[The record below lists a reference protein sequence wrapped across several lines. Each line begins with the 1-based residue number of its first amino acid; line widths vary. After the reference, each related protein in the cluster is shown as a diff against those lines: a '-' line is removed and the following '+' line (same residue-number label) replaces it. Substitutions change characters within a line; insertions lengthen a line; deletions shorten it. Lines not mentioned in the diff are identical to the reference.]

1 MSDAQADHAGE
12 STPSTASAAPTG
24 DAPSESEAALAPAQT
39 SAIGDASSADGQKND
54 AGAPKSPL
62 SWPDKIFLAYAT
74 GFGAGFSPKA
84 PGTVGTLVGVLFQ
97 LAIARTHPALQAL
110 TALALFFLA
119 LHAAGIAGRH
129 FGNSDDQHIV
139 SDEIVGYLVTMLF
152 VPAEPLYLLAGFILF
167 RTFDIL
173 KPWPC
178 SHFDKN
184 RHDAVGNVMDDVCA
198 GIYARL
204 LILVWTLLWA

>member
-1 MSDAQADHAGE
+1 MSDVPPAPGANAAVE
-12 STPSTASAAPTG
+12 NAEETAPREAPDTALAAPQPSAASGSVP
-24 DAPSESEAALAPAQT
+24 
-39 SAIGDASSADGQKND
+39 ADGQSENS
-54 AGAPKSPL
+54 GAPKSPL

-74 GFGAGFSPKA
+74 GFGTGFSPKA
-84 PGTVGTLVGVLFQ
+84 PGTAGTLVGVLFH

-110 TALALFFLA
+110 TVLALFFLA
-119 LHAAGIAGRH
+119 IHAAGIAGKR

-198 GIYARL
+198 GIFARL
-204 LILVWTLLWA
+204 LILAWTLLWG